1 MKKYF
6 LLIILAISIGFFMGK
21 SFLEQYD
28 GYKGIRIASST
39 GDIVYFIKFGEFS
52 SYEEMEKDTISLNNY
67 IYNEVNGK
75 FIVYIGITDSNS
87 NLIKLTNYY
96 NKLGYNTITE
106 EYLVTNQQFLN
117 VLNDYDAILES
128 TDDEVVITSISS
140 QILTKYEEYVNNGN

>member
-21 SFLEQYD
+21 TFLEQYD

-39 GDIVYFIKFGEFS
+39 GDIVYFIKYGEFN
-52 SYEEMEKDTISLNNY
+52 SYDEMEKETISLSNY

-75 FIVYIGITDSNS
+75 FIVYVGITDSNS

-106 EYLVTNQQFLN
+106 EYLITNQQFLN
-117 VLNDYDAILES
+117 ILKDYDAILEN